1 MNQDSVD
8 VSIRGLTRR
17 YQDSIALDSVD
28 LDIASGEVI
37 AVLGASG
44 CGKSTLLRLLA
55 GLDTPS
61 EGTIAIGGHQV
72 NGPGFHI
79 PPERRPVN
87 MVFQDFALWPHM
99 NVRKI
104 IEFGMRHR
112 HIPRAEWSARLR
124 ELLDLLELRGL
135 EDRLPRQLSGG
146 QQQRVAIARALATRP
161 RLLLLDEPL
170 SNLDSQLRLQ
180 MRDEL
185 AALLRRIGTT
195 ALYVTHDL
203 HEAMTLG
210 HRLVVMRDGRI
221 EQSGTSGEIFRNP
234 GSPWVAGLVG
244 FSNRIP
250 VVVEDVNG
258 GRVRVRS
265 GSHLLEASSG
275 EALKVGDE
283 ALLLAQPQALTL
295 TTGDG
300 ANRLRAR
307 VQSCHFEGTGWRLR
321 CQSEAAPLTVHT
333 ENPFDE
339 GKVVTIEVPA
349 DSARAYSRTAA

>member
-1 MNQDSVD
+1 MNGESLD

-37 AVLGASG
+37 AVLGSSG

-112 HIPRAEWSARLR
+112 GIPRAEWNTRLR
-124 ELLDLLELRGL
+124 DLLGLLELGGL

-221 EQSGTSGEIFRNP
+221 EQSGTSDEIFRNP

-258 GRVRVRS
+258 ERVRVRS
-265 GSHLLEASSG
+265 GRHRLDASRG
-275 EALKVGDE
+275 EWLKVGDE

-295 TTGDG
+295 ASGDG
-300 ANRLRAR
+300 ANRLRAQ

-321 CQSEAAPLTVHT
+321 CESEAAPLTVHT
-333 ENPFDE
+333 SSPVAE
-339 GKVVTIEVPA
+339 GQSVTIEVPA
-349 DSARAYSRTAA
+349 ESARAYSRTAA